1 VGEREELLG
10 RLASAGADAAE
21 IERAAVEGWLPA
33 LALESALGGGPAEF
47 SLTQVAR
54 EADLPTPFVRE
65 VMQALGRPNPAP
77 RERAFSREDVNL
89 ARITG
94 RFVAA
99 GLPRR
104 ELLEVFRVLSRGMMQ
119 TADAVR
125 RLVGNAMLE
134 PGASEGRVA
143 LRYVDATERLGP
155 LMAELLEA
163 QFRAQLRAGISRELV
178 SEAERVAGRLRD
190 SVDMA
195 VAFVD
200 LVDYTS
206 LGTRLPPEDIGR
218 IAGRLA
224 ELAADTVRRPV
235 TLVKT
240 IGDAAMFVSP
250 DADALVAVVDRLV
263 RRIAAEGPAFPAVR
277 AGIAFGPATAR
288 GGDWFGATVNVASRV
303 AGQAK
308 PGQILATE
316 AVQAHTSGATWT
328 RKHRRRKVKGIDERL
343 RLFRLH
349 ADGNNPARSGAQVD
363 SLGDP

>member
-1 VGEREELLG
+1 MGEHEELLG
-10 RLASAGADAAE
+10 RLTAAGSDAAE
-21 IERAAVEGWLPA
+21 VERAAAEGWLPA
-33 LALESALGGGPAEF
+33 LALEAALGGGPAEF
-47 SLTQVAR
+47 SLTQVAKQ
-54 EADLPTPFVRE
+54 AGLPTPFVRE
-65 VMQALGRPNPAP
+65 LMQALGRPNPAP
-77 RERAFSREDVNL
+77 RERAFSGEDVDL
-89 ARITG
+89 ARIAG
-94 RFVAA
+94 RFVDA

-104 ELLEVFRVLSRGMMQ
+104 ELLEVFRVLSLGMMQ

-134 PGASEGRVA
+134 PGASEDHVA
-143 LRYVDATERLGP
+143 LRYIDATEDLGP

-190 SVDMA
+190 SVDVA

-200 LVDYTS
+200 LVDYTG
-206 LGTRLPPEDIGR
+206 LGTRLTPEDMGR

-250 DADALVAVVDRLV
+250 DADAIVAVVDRLM

-277 AGIAFGPATAR
+277 AGIAFGAATAR
-288 GGDWFGATVNVASRV
+288 GGDWFGATVNLASRV
-303 AGQAK
+303 TGLAK

-316 AVQAHTSGATWT
+316 AVQGHTTSATWT
-328 RKHRRRKVKGIDERL
+328 RKHRRRKVKGLDERL
-343 RLFRLH
+343 RLFAL
-349 ADGNNPARSGAQVD
+349 DGDRAARPGARMD